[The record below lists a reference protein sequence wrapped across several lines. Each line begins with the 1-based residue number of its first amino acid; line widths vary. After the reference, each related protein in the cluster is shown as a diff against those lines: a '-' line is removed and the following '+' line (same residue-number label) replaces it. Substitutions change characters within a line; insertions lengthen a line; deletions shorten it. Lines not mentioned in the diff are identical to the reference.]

1 MSDTASL
8 PKKVLELCTST
19 GHGGLELYADRV
31 IRHFHAQ
38 GRCLAVVARGTRLAS
53 RLDNAG
59 IPYTPLRVKARLWPW
74 LAARRLARLM
84 EREQIDVLHMHWG
97 KDLNLAVLAK
107 RLCRRPVRLVY
118 SRQMALTRHK
128 RDAYHRFLYRHV
140 DRYTVISRRL
150 FAEAVRYLPLPEAHV
165 RLLYYGIPAP
175 RVLDTEACR
184 AFLQEAGL
192 DTPAALRVAL
202 FGRIERGKGQHLL
215 VRAIE
220 QLAGQGV
227 DVRAAL
233 VGHVMDQA
241 YFDALMGELAEAG
254 LAERVHYLGFH
265 EDPPSV
271 MGCFDAVV
279 LASDA
284 ETFGLVLIEAM
295 RAGTAVIG
303 TNAGGVPEIIRDG
316 ETGLLFEPGDAEGLA
331 QTLARLAGDPAL
343 RARLAAAGR
352 VEADERFSQERHFAE
367 LEGILLD

>member
-1 MSDTASL
+1 MPDTPSRS
-8 PKKVLELCTST
+8 KKVLELCLST

-31 IRHFHAQ
+31 IRHLHAE
-38 GRCLAVVARGTRLAS
+38 GRCLAVVAPGTRLAS
-53 RLDNAG
+53 RLESAG
-59 IPYTPLRVKARLWPW
+59 IPYSPLRVRARLWPRF
-74 LAARRLARLM
+74 AARRLARLM
-84 EREQIDVLHMHWG
+84 ERERVDVLHLHWG

-128 RDAYHRFLYRHV
+128 RDAYHRFLYSQV

-150 FAEAVRYLPLPEAHV
+150 YEEAVRFLPLPEDRI
-165 RLLYYGIPAP
+165 RLLYYGVAAP
-175 RVLDTEACR
+175 QTLDPEACR
-184 AFLQEAGL
+184 GFFDEAGL
-192 DTPAALRVAL
+192 AEGNFRVAL

-215 VRAIE
+215 VEAIG
-220 QLAGQGV
+220 QLSSQGL

-233 VGHVMDQA
+233 VGHVMDQT
-241 YFDALMGELAEAG
+241 YFDGLMAGLDEAG
-254 LAERVHYLGFH
+254 LADRVRYLGFH
-265 EDPPSV
+265 ENPPAV

-316 ETGLLFEPGDAEGLA
+316 ETGLLFEPGDADGLA
-331 QTLARLAGDPAL
+331 RALARLANAPAL
-343 RARLAAAGR
+343 CARLAAAGR

-367 LEGILLD
+367 LDAILFD